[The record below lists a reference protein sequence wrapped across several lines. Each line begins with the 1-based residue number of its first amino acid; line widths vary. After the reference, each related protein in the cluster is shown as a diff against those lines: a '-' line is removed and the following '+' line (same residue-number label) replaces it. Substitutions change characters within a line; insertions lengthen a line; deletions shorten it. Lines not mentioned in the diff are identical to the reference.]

1 MTIEQLRK
9 LAHEQLKDFERQS
22 VGIKA
27 ETFVE
32 AGTRQAIIF
41 RFKCKDRGDE
51 VDLVLDSES
60 GAFVQLS
67 HSPGQPERGVN

>member
-1 MTIEQLRK
+1 MTTEQLRK

-27 ETFVE
+27 ETFME
-32 AGTRQAIIF
+32 IGTQQVIIF
-41 RFKCKDRGDE
+41 HLRCKERGDE
-51 VDLVLDSES
+51 VDVVLDSDT

-67 HSPGQPERGVN
+67 HTPGKPSGKVN